1 MLGLESTEIVACAP
15 RLPGDWRSLAS
26 MVAFVLL
33 AFLWAPARSRR
44 RGAAPPSP
52 FSMSMGR
59 PSSGPRD

>member
-33 AFLWAPARSRR
+33 AFLWAPARSRG
-44 RGAAPPSP
+44 RGAARSGP
-52 FSMSMGR
+52 FASGL